1 MSKTLEPEE
10 LMDRDHIAQLLR
22 LAKSSVTR
30 LAIDGVLP
38 VASGGGHGRQA
49 LFRPSA
55 VVAAR
60 LAQIEARYVGRGGGL
75 DPAAER
81 AKKDRAQ
88 AALAE
93 QLHKKRSGEVLAVA
107 DVLHVWSNIVVAVKS
122 RLLRLPS
129 ALTAAVAAA
138 STPVEIEQ
146 LLSAEIR
153 DALTE
158 LSNWTPP
165 AAPTPKRKARR
176 H

>member
-1 MSKTLEPEE
+1 MSKLLEPEE
-10 LMDRDHIAQLLR
+10 LQNRDWIARLLQLVPSTIT
-22 LAKSSVTR
+22 K
-30 LAIDGVLP
+30 LAIDGILP
-38 VASGGGHGRQA
+38 VETGGGHGRQA
-49 LFRPSA
+49 MFKPSA

-60 LAQIEARYVGRGGGL
+60 LAQIEARYVGREGL